1 MNSLRKYASQ
11 NIDVNQPK
19 LEEFVSYVDSVGIE
33 VKDGIKKIEVSYHR
47 IKGIGR
53 RYAGKYSMQ
62 RHSRAARKAA
72 FEKIGHDIDMVNAGF
87 SILSLLLQEKN
98 LIDKFPMIDSLRKNP
113 FLWRKMTS
121 KYYGESLENSKWKI
135 VEMLGGVLPTGDNPL
150 LWKLMLEIIDATK
163 ILVNI
168 SDYSEEM
175 TLQLENQESLF
186 SKLFLILSEE
196 EDKLLQLLENKIKN
210 SINDCSISLRMF
222 DGIELYIDK
231 KNWLKVEEVLSEFMN
246 DTGIKVIIKSR

>member
-1 MNSLRKYASQ
+1 MQNSNISRINIFKTHKFCPIGQCSVDWSIKTKVLEHTKNEKIKGSRKFPVECDLYSNEIFVVDNLWETIDMNSLRKYASQ

-87 SILSLLLQEKN
+87 SILSLLLQENN

-113 FLWRKMTS
+113 FLCGKS
-121 KYYGESLENSKWKI
+121 I
-135 VEMLGGVLPTGDNPL
+135 F
-150 LWKLMLEIIDATK
+150 LW
-163 ILVNI
+163 
-168 SDYSEEM
+168 
-175 TLQLENQESLF
+175 
-186 SKLFLILSEE
+186 
-196 EDKLLQLLENKIKN
+196 
-210 SINDCSISLRMF
+210 
-222 DGIELYIDK
+222 G
-231 KNWLKVEEVLSEFMN
+231 
-246 DTGIKVIIKSR
+246 